1 MNLEPKIE
9 RNLNGSEAIAEAIFQ
24 EMKRDENIVLI
35 GEDVGKCGGVF
46 GSTRNCLLEFGED
59 RVRDTPISEMTFTGM
74 GVGLAMSG
82 FRPIIEIM
90 FADFLGV
97 CLEQVYNA
105 IGKIHYMSGGKIRM
119 PIVIKTAAGN
129 IGSAAQHSQC
139 LWATIAHLPGLKV
152 VVPASLH
159 DYKGLMA
166 SAIRS
171 DDPVVFFEHKELLL
185 KRAKTFISN
194 PFVPQSRYAV
204 PIGKAAKPRV
214 GNDITVVTLSYT
226 VELVLQAAKEV
237 EIDGIDVE
245 VIELRSIVPLD
256 IKTVIESVSKTN
268 RLLVV
273 DEDYLSF
280 GLSGEIITR
289 VVESI
294 GGSKLK
300 QVQRHAVPDTPI
312 PAAIT
317 LEEAIVPSCLSITRI
332 LRTMSKGS

>member
-1 MNLEPKIE
+1 
-9 RNLNGSEAIAEAIFQ
+9 
-24 EMKRDENIVLI
+24 
-35 GEDVGKCGGVF
+35 
-46 GSTRNCLLEFGED
+46 
-59 RVRDTPISEMTFTGM
+59 
-74 GVGLAMSG
+74 
-82 FRPIIEIM
+82 M

-97 CLEQVYNA
+97 CLEQIYNA
-105 IGKIHYMSGGKIRM
+105 IGKIHYMSGGNIRM
-119 PIVIKTAAGN
+119 PVVIKTAAGN

-194 PFVPQSRYAV
+194 PFVPKNRYAV
-204 PIGKAAKPRV
+204 PIGKAIKSRS
-214 GNDITVVTLSYT
+214 GNDITLVTLGYT
-226 VELVLQAAKEV
+226 VELALQAAKEIENEGISV
-237 EIDGIDVE
+237 EIID
-245 VIELRSIVPLD
+245 LRSIVPLD
-256 IKTVIESVSKTN
+256 IEPVIESVSKTN

-289 VVESI
+289 VVESLEI
-294 GGSKLK
+294 STLK
-300 QVQRHAVPDTPI
+300 QVKRHAVPDVPI

-317 LEEAIVPSCLSITRI
+317 LEEAIVPSCLSIANI
-332 LRTMSKGS
+332 LRNMSKGS